1 MHQMFG
7 LDQTKFFLSQK
18 VLPKTESNARCV
30 IQPFSEK
37 KFFFFS
43 LKRDLKEKMGCQLNG
58 A

>member
-7 LDQTKFFLSQK
+7 HDQTKFFLSQK

-30 IQPFSEK
+30 IQPFSE
-37 KFFFFS
+37 FFFS
-43 LKRDLKEKMGCQLNG
+43 AKKRDLKEKMGCQLNG